1 MRGSRRQQ
9 MWHICPALA
18 IECYEEERQA
28 ARTAPLRPSF
38 RRDNRARNPSQPFC
52 PRVLGWYHDFNFNDY
67 PIAAARLGGR
77 AEECDPMELPQTGG
91 CQCGAVRYEITQAP
105 IIVYTCHCTDCQ
117 RMTSSAFSLG
127 CVLPDGAFRL
137 VQGEPKGVKRTTG
150 SGRVSTRWVCPGV
163 RRVGLHCTAARHDG
177 AQRAGRHPGRH
188 LLAAA
193 DRAHLDPQQA
203 ALGPDTRG
211 WSELRDAA
219 SRRPLVG

>member
-38 RRDNRARNPSQPFC
+38 RRNNRARNPSQPFC
-52 PRVLGWYHDFNFNDY
+52 PRVLGWYHDFNCNDY

-91 CQCGAVRYEITQAP
+91 CQCGAVRYEITQSP

-127 CVLPDGAFRL
+127 CVLPDGAFRQ
-137 VQGEPKGVKRTTG
+137 VQGEPTGDQRRTA
-150 SGRVSTRWVCPGV
+150 SGRVSGGPPKAPLTRARGA
-163 RRVGLHCTAARHDG
+163 RVPRHQAPANIREPMAGSPLKRAREQG
-177 AQRAGRHPGRH
+177 
-188 LLAAA
+188 
-193 DRAHLDPQQA
+193 
-203 ALGPDTRG
+203 
-211 WSELRDAA
+211 
-219 SRRPLVG
+219 SRRED

>member
-52 PRVLGWYHDFNFNDY
+52 PRVLGWYHDFNCNDY
-67 PIAAARLGGR
+67 PIAAARFGGR
-77 AEECDPMELPQTGG
+77 AGECDPMELPQTGG

-117 RMTSSAFSLG
+117 R
-127 CVLPDGAFRL
+127 
-137 VQGEPKGVKRTTG
+137 TTG
-150 SGRVSTRWVCPGV
+150 SGRVSTRWVCPECGV
-163 RRVGLHCTAARHDG
+163 WVCTAPRPGSTVRNVRGGTLDDTSWLRPTAHIWTRSRQPWVPIPEG
-177 AQRAGRHPGRH
+177 GRNFETQPPG
-188 LLAAA
+188 
-193 DRAHLDPQQA
+193 DP
-203 ALGPDTRG
+203 
-211 WSELRDAA
+211 WWA
-219 SRRPLVG
+219 SVTPTG